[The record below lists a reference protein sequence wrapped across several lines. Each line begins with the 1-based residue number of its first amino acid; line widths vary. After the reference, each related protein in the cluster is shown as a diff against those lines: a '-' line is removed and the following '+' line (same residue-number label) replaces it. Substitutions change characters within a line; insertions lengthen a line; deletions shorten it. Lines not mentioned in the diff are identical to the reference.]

1 MERQRREEWER
12 GKKEE
17 LSRRRTGE
25 QEEISRLRAKKKS
38 LELELE
44 AVVSARSSYVF
55 NSKNGL
61 TLRSASRCH
70 RATSTSRSQTASAT
84 LRVRGGS
91 SRRRWTSSTRRG
103 TPASQRS
110 TLCSSTLRPVKSFFF
125 LSLVSII
132 EVSIIGGF
140 DCWLQDWQ
148 KKLSLLV
155 PEQQRLTEKLRNIGL
170 SKISRK

>member
-17 LSRRRTGE
+17 LNRRRTGE

-44 AVVSARSSYVF
+44 AVVSTELICF
-55 NSKNGL
+55 KSKNGL
-61 TLRSASRCH
+61 TLRSASRCR
-70 RATSTSRSQTASAT
+70 RATSTSRSPTASAT

-91 SRRRWTSSTRRG
+91 SRQRWTSSTRRG

-110 TLCSSTLRPVKSFFF
+110 TLCSCTLRQKFF
-125 LSLVSII
+125 LFIFGVH
-132 EVSIIGGF
+132 
-140 DCWLQDWQ
+140 
-148 KKLSLLV
+148 
-155 PEQQRLTEKLRNIGL
+155 P
-170 SKISRK
+170 

>member
-1 MERQRREEWER
+1 MFYFAVFGDQAARQEMERQRREEWER
-12 GKKEE
+12 GKREE
-17 LSRRRTGE
+17 LSRRKTGE

-55 NSKNGL
+55 NSKKGL
-61 TLRSASRCH
+61 PLRSASRCH
-70 RATSTSRSQTASAT
+70 RATSTSRSPTASAT

-110 TLCSSTLRPVKSFFF
+110 TLCSSTLRQKFFSFY
-125 LSLVSII
+125 LWCPSLTYRS
-132 EVSIIGGF
+132 
-140 DCWLQDWQ
+140 
-148 KKLSLLV
+148 SLL
-155 PEQQRLTEKLRNIGL
+155 LTVCCRTGRRSSRCWSQS
-170 SKISRK
+170 SKG